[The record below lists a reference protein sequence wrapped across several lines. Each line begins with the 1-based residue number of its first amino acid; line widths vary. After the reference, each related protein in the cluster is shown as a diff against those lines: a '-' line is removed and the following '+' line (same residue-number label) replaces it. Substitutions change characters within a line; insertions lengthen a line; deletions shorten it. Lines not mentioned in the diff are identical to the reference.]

1 MERNEQQE
9 SNSRS
14 RCDDDTNKSIRI
26 AQFYRKAE
34 KAKTQQQERNG
45 RIYAQ
50 MTTLRNCGTIQ
61 LPRQAFPPRHSITL
75 LRHLTL
81 PVAGSFTPRLVSV
94 RRRSGRRPILFV
106 ETDVPE
112 SVSMTDSNSIPSS
125 AHPAYTEIVVVRHGE
140 TEWNADKRIQ
150 GHVDVDL
157 NEVGRQQAALVI
169 FQVIKE
175 PGLRERHLGDLQG
188 LSLSEAAKASPE
200 AYDAFLS
207 HKTSQDIPG
216 GGESLDKLYERSTSS
231 FQRIAA
237 KHRGERVVVVSH
249 GGTIRSLHKRAC
261 PSERPAKIL
270 NTSVHIFHISDVDE
284 WTIKSWGDVSHLNQ
298 TGFLESGFGGDR
310 TSEIDKVLGDLR
322 FDTTYSD
329 LIPHIGRW
337 ISTIHKLAD
346 ALETKYHQ
354 EREIRRLEV
363 KLEIYK
369 RRKVVK

>member
-1 MERNEQQE
+1 
-9 SNSRS
+9 
-14 RCDDDTNKSIRI
+14 
-26 AQFYRKAE
+26 
-34 KAKTQQQERNG
+34 
-45 RIYAQ
+45 

-157 NEVGRQQAALVI
+157 NEVGRQQAALVADRLSKESKI
-169 FQVIKE
+169 SAVYSSDLKRAFDTAQAIADRCGGIEVIKE

>member
-1 MERNEQQE
+1 
-9 SNSRS
+9 
-14 RCDDDTNKSIRI
+14 
-26 AQFYRKAE
+26 
-34 KAKTQQQERNG
+34 
-45 RIYAQ
+45 

-106 ETDVPE
+106 ETDVTE

-125 AHPAYTEIVVVRHGE
+125 AHPAYTEIIVVRHGE

-157 NEVGRQQAALVI
+157 NEVGRQQAALVN
-169 FQVIKE
+169 
-175 PGLRERHLGDLQG
+175 
-188 LSLSEAAKASPE
+188 
-200 AYDAFLS
+200 
-207 HKTSQDIPG
+207 G

-261 PSERPAKIL
+261 PSGRPAKIL

-284 WTIKSWGDVSHLNQ
+284 WTIKSRGDVSHLNQ

-310 TSEIDKVLGDLR
+310 TSG
-322 FDTTYSD
+322 
-329 LIPHIGRW
+329 
-337 ISTIHKLAD
+337 
-346 ALETKYHQ
+346 
-354 EREIRRLEV
+354 
-363 KLEIYK
+363 
-369 RRKVVK
+369 

>member
-1 MERNEQQE
+1 
-9 SNSRS
+9 
-14 RCDDDTNKSIRI
+14 
-26 AQFYRKAE
+26 
-34 KAKTQQQERNG
+34 
-45 RIYAQ
+45 

-75 LRHLTL
+75 LRHLAL

-150 GHVDVDL
+150 SVSIVSPRPCCLMGGPNGVLLLHTLQGHVDVDL
-157 NEVGRQQAALVI
+157 NEVGRQQAALVADRLSRECKVSAVYSSDLKRAFDTAQAI
-169 FQVIKE
+169 ADRCGGIEVIKE

-200 AYDAFLS
+200 AYEAFLS
-207 HKTSQDIPG
+207 HKTSQEIPVCLMSITMFRG

-261 PSERPAKIL
+261 PSGRPAKIL
-270 NTSVHIFHISDVDE
+270 NTSVHIFHISDGDE
-284 WTIKSWGDVSHLNQ
+284 WTIKSWGDVSHLNLK
-298 TGFLESGFGGDR
+298 GFLESGFGGDR
-310 TSEIDKVLGDLR
+310 TSG
-322 FDTTYSD
+322 
-329 LIPHIGRW
+329 
-337 ISTIHKLAD
+337 
-346 ALETKYHQ
+346 
-354 EREIRRLEV
+354 
-363 KLEIYK
+363 
-369 RRKVVK
+369 

>member
-157 NEVGRQQAALVI
+157 NEVGRQQAALVADRLS
-169 FQVIKE
+169 KE
-175 PGLRERHLGDLQG
+175 SKISAVYSSDL
-188 LSLSEAAKASPE
+188 KR
-200 AYDAFLS
+200 AFD
-207 HKTSQDIPG
+207 TAQAIADRCGGIEG

>member
-1 MERNEQQE
+1 
-9 SNSRS
+9 
-14 RCDDDTNKSIRI
+14 
-26 AQFYRKAE
+26 
-34 KAKTQQQERNG
+34 
-45 RIYAQ
+45 

-75 LRHLTL
+75 LRHLAL

-157 NEVGRQQAALVI
+157 NEVGRQQAALVADRLSKESKI
-169 FQVIKE
+169 SAVYSSDLKRAFDTAQAIADRCGGIEVIKE

-188 LSLSEAAKASPE
+188 LSLSEAAKGSPE
-200 AYDAFLS
+200 AYEAFLS
-207 HKTSQDIPG
+207 HKTSQDIPVCYMSITIFGVFLTLYWIVVYWKG

-310 TSEIDKVLGDLR
+310 TSG
-322 FDTTYSD
+322 
-329 LIPHIGRW
+329 
-337 ISTIHKLAD
+337 
-346 ALETKYHQ
+346 
-354 EREIRRLEV
+354 
-363 KLEIYK
+363 
-369 RRKVVK
+369 